1 LAGRDIPKLISDSH
15 VLRAAFLGSTELF
28 MKEMVEFLAKHGYW
42 VLFVSVFGR
51 QACLPVP
58 ANLLLLAA
66 GALAGLGKLN
76 LAGIIVFA
84 VAAFLLADTAWYGA
98 GRTWGGRTLEF
109 VCGAAADPCACVGKI
124 AGKFSRHGV
133 RLLLVSK
140 FVIGVDAV
148 AAPMAGISR
157 IGLRRFLVFDAMG
170 AILWSFVYT
179 ALGYIFSDQ
188 LDHVAEYAAAMG
200 KLMVLAGVAWLGV
213 LIILKPIRWY
223 RLLRKFRLVR
233 ITPEEL
239 RDKLSAGG
247 RILVLDLQGGLSQ
260 GQGLPAIPGAVR
272 IDSRQ
277 LSQYMKQYRGVDL
290 ATDREV
296 ILYCGSPGETT
307 SARVALALR
316 QRGFEHVRPLAGGLQ
331 SWREHGF
338 PVTTDV
344 GMLPAPEHAV
354 FVLHEVLQY
363 SRMTAARLLKTSVA
377 NVDQLLE
384 GAQKRIGRTAPVPQ
398 VSTSE

>member
-1 LAGRDIPKLISDSH
+1 MDLRRM
-15 VLRAAFLGSTELF
+15 LRAAFLGSTELF
-28 MKEMVEFLAKHGYW
+28 MKQMVEFLAQHGYW
-42 VLFVSVFGR
+42 VLFVSVLGR

-66 GALAGLGKLN
+66 GALAGLGRLN
-76 LAGIIVFA
+76 LAGIILFA

-98 GRTWGGRTLEF
+98 GRTWGRKTLEF
-109 VCGAAADPCACVGKI
+109 VCGAAADPSACVGKI
-124 AGKFSRHGV
+124 ASKFSRHGA

-140 FVIGVDAV
+140 FIIGVDAV

-157 IGLRRFLVFDAMG
+157 TGLRRFLVFDAMG
-170 AILWSFVYT
+170 AILWSSVYT

-200 KLMVLAGVAWLGV
+200 KLAVLAGGAGLVA

-223 RLLRKFRLVR
+223 RFLRKFRLAR

-296 ILYCGSPGETT
+296 ILYCASPGEAT

-344 GMLPAPEHAV
+344 RTLPAPEHAV
-354 FVLHEVLQY
+354 FVLREVLQY
-363 SRMTAARLLKTSVA
+363 SRMNAARLLKTSIA

-398 VSTSE
+398 MSTSE

>member
-1 LAGRDIPKLISDSH
+1 
-15 VLRAAFLGSTELF
+15 
-28 MKEMVEFLAKHGYW
+28 MKQMVEFLAQHGYW
-42 VLFVSVFGR
+42 VLFVSVLCR

-66 GALAGLGKLN
+66 GALAGLGRLN
-76 LAGIIVFA
+76 LAGIILFA

-98 GRTWGGRTLEF
+98 GRTWGRRTLLL

-124 AGKFSRHGV
+124 TSKFSRHGV

-140 FVIGVDAV
+140 FIIGVDAV
-148 AAPMAGISR
+148 AAPMAGITGT
-157 IGLRRFLVFDAMG
+157 GLPRFLAFDAMG
-170 AILWSFVYT
+170 AILWSSVYT
-179 ALGYIFSDQ
+179 SLGYIFSDQ
-188 LDHVAEYAAAMG
+188 LDHVARYAAAMG
-200 KLMVLAGVAWLGV
+200 KLLMLAGGVWLGV

-223 RLLRKFRLVR
+223 RFLQKFRLAR
-233 ITPEEL
+233 ITPREL

-247 RILVLDLQGGLSQ
+247 KILVLDLQGGLGQ

-296 ILYCGSPGETT
+296 ILYCSSPGEAI

-316 QRGFEHVRPLAGGLQ
+316 ERGFEHVRPLAGGLQ
-331 SWREHGF
+331 SWRAHGF

-344 GMLPAPEHAV
+344 RILPAPEHAV
-354 FVLHEVLQY
+354 FVLREVLQF
-363 SRMTAARLLKTSVA
+363 SQINAARLLKISVA

-384 GAQKRIGRTAPVPQ
+384 GARTRIEKT
-398 VSTSE
+398 VSAQHVSLPN

>member
-1 LAGRDIPKLISDSH
+1 
-15 VLRAAFLGSTELF
+15 
-28 MKEMVEFLAKHGYW
+28 MKHMVEFLAQHGYW
-42 VLFVSVFGR
+42 VLFVSVLGR
-51 QACLPVP
+51 QACLPIP

-98 GRTWGGRTLEF
+98 GKTRGGRTLEF
-109 VCGAAADPCACVGKI
+109 VCGAAADPCACVAKI
-124 AGKFSRHGV
+124 ASKFSRHGV

-140 FVIGVDAV
+140 FIIGVDAV

-157 IGLRRFLVFDAMG
+157 TGLGRFLLFDAMG
-170 AILWSFVYT
+170 AILWSSVYT

-188 LDHVAEYAAAMG
+188 LDHVAAYAAAMG
-200 KLMVLAGVAWLGV
+200 KLVVLAGGAWLVV

-223 RLLRKFRLVR
+223 RFLRKFRLAR

-239 RDKLSAGG
+239 RDKLNAGG

-277 LSQYMKQYRGVDL
+277 LSQYVKQYRGVDL

-296 ILYCGSPGETT
+296 ILYCASLGETT

-338 PVTTDV
+338 PVTTEV
-344 GMLPAPEHAV
+344 RVLAAPEHAV
-354 FVLHEVLQY
+354 FVLREVLQY
-363 SRMTAARLLKTSVA
+363 SRMKAARLLETSVA

-384 GAQKRIGRTAPVPQ
+384 GALKRIGRTASAQQAITP
-398 VSTSE
+398 E

>member
-1 LAGRDIPKLISDSH
+1 

-42 VLFVSVFGR
+42 VLFVSVLSR

-98 GRTWGGRTLEF
+98 GRTWGGQTLEF
-109 VCGAAADPCACVGKI
+109 VCGAAADPCACVGKM
-124 AGKFSRHGV
+124 AGRFSRHGV
-133 RLLLVSK
+133 RLLVVSK
-140 FVIGVDAV
+140 FIIGVDAV

-170 AILWSFVYT
+170 AILWSSVYT

-188 LDHVAEYAAAMG
+188 LDRVAEYAAAMG

-213 LIILKPIRWY
+213 LIILKPTRWY
-223 RLLRKFRLVR
+223 RFLRKFRLAR

-296 ILYCGSPGETT
+296 ILYCRSPGEAT

-338 PVTTDV
+338 PVATDV
-344 GMLPAPEHAV
+344 RMLPAPEHAV

-363 SRMTAARLLKTSVA
+363 SRMTAARLLKTSIA

-384 GAQKRIGRTAPVPQ
+384 GAQKRSGRTVPVPQ
-398 VSTSE
+398 VSPPD

>member
-1 LAGRDIPKLISDSH
+1 
-15 VLRAAFLGSTELF
+15 

-42 VLFVSVFGR
+42 VLFVSVLSR

-98 GRTWGGRTLEF
+98 GRTWGGQTLEF
-109 VCGAAADPCACVGKI
+109 VCGAAADPCACVGKM
-124 AGKFSRHGV
+124 AGRFSRHGV
-133 RLLLVSK
+133 RLLVVSK
-140 FVIGVDAV
+140 FIIGVDAV

-170 AILWSFVYT
+170 AILWSSVYT

-188 LDHVAEYAAAMG
+188 LDRVAEYAAAMG

-213 LIILKPIRWY
+213 LIILKPTRWY
-223 RLLRKFRLVR
+223 RFLRKFRLAR

-272 IDSRQ
+272 LDSRQ

-296 ILYCGSPGETT
+296 ILYCASPGETT
-307 SARVALALR
+307 SVRVALALR
-316 QRGFEHVRPLAGGLQ
+316 QRGFEQVRPLAGGLQ

-344 GMLPAPEHAV
+344 RTLPAPEHAV

-363 SRMTAARLLKTSVA
+363 SRMNAAALLKTSVA
-377 NVDQLLE
+377 NVDQLLD
-384 GAQKRIGRTAPVPQ
+384 GARKRIGRTDSAQ
-398 VSTSE
+398 RLSTPN

>member
-1 LAGRDIPKLISDSH
+1 
-15 VLRAAFLGSTELF
+15 
-28 MKEMVEFLAKHGYW
+28 MKQMVEFLAQHGYW
-42 VLFVSVFGR
+42 VLFVSVLGR

-76 LAGIIVFA
+76 RAGIIVFA

-98 GRTWGGRTLEF
+98 GRTWGGKTLEF
-109 VCGAAADPCACVGKI
+109 VCGAAADPSACVGKI
-124 AGKFSRHGV
+124 AGKFSRYGV

-140 FVIGVDAV
+140 FIIGVDAV
-148 AAPMAGISR
+148 AAPMAGISGT
-157 IGLRRFLVFDAMG
+157 GLPRFLVFDAMG
-170 AILWSFVYT
+170 AILWSSVYT

-188 LDHVAEYAAAMG
+188 LDRVAGYAATMG
-200 KLMVLAGVAWLGV
+200 KLMVLAGVAWVGA
-213 LIILKPIRWY
+213 LIIFKPIRWY
-223 RLLRKFRLVR
+223 RFLRKFRLAR

-239 RDKLSAGG
+239 RDKMNTGG

-260 GQGLPAIPGAVR
+260 GQALPAIPGAVR
-272 IDSRQ
+272 IDSRR

-296 ILYCGSPGETT
+296 ILYCASPGETT

-316 QRGFEHVRPLAGGLQ
+316 QRGFEQVRPLAGGLQ

-344 GMLPAPEHAV
+344 RTLPAPEHAV

-363 SRMTAARLLKTSVA
+363 SRMNAAALLKTSVA
-377 NVDQLLE
+377 NVDQLLD
-384 GAQKRIGRTAPVPQ
+384 GARKRIGRTDSAQ
-398 VSTSE
+398 RLSTPN

>member
-1 LAGRDIPKLISDSH
+1 MDLRSM
-15 VLRAAFLGSTELF
+15 LRATFLGSTELF
-28 MKEMVEFLAKHGYW
+28 MKPMVEFLSQHGYW
-42 VLFVSVFGR
+42 VLFVSVLGR

-76 LAGIIVFA
+76 RAGIIVFA

-98 GRTWGGRTLEF
+98 GRAWGGRTLEF
-109 VCGAAADPCACVGKI
+109 LCGAAADPGTCLGRI
-124 AGKFSRHGV
+124 ASKFSRHGV

-140 FVIGVDAV
+140 FIIGVDAV
-148 AAPMAGISR
+148 AAPMAGISGT
-157 IGLRRFLVFDAMG
+157 GLPRFLVFDAMG
-170 AILWSFVYT
+170 AILWSSVYT

-188 LDHVAEYAAAMG
+188 LDRVAGYAATMG
-200 KLMVLAGVAWLGV
+200 KLMVLAGVAWVGA
-213 LIILKPIRWY
+213 LIIFKPIRWY
-223 RLLRKFRLVR
+223 RFLRKFRLAR

-239 RDKLSAGG
+239 RDKMNTGG

-260 GQGLPAIPGAVR
+260 GQALPAIPGAVR
-272 IDSRQ
+272 IDSRR

-296 ILYCGSPGETT
+296 ILYCASPGETT

-316 QRGFEHVRPLAGGLQ
+316 QRGFEQVRPLAGGLQ

-344 GMLPAPEHAV
+344 RTLPAPEHAV

-363 SRMTAARLLKTSVA
+363 SRMNAAALLKTSVA
-377 NVDQLLE
+377 NVDQLLD
-384 GAQKRIGRTAPVPQ
+384 GARKRIGRTDSAQ
-398 VSTSE
+398 RLSTPN

>member
-1 LAGRDIPKLISDSH
+1 
-15 VLRAAFLGSTELF
+15 
-28 MKEMVEFLAKHGYW
+28 MKQMVEFLAQHGYW
-42 VLFVSVFGR
+42 VLFVSLLCR

-76 LAGIIVFA
+76 LGAILVFA

-98 GRTWGGRTLEF
+98 GRIWGGRTLEF
-109 VCGAAADPCACVGKI
+109 VCGAAADPSACVGRI

-140 FVIGVDAV
+140 FIIGVDAV

-157 IGLRRFLVFDAMG
+157 TGLPRFLVFDAMG
-170 AILWSFVYT
+170 AILWSSVYT

-188 LDHVAEYAAAMG
+188 LDHVAEYSAAMG
-200 KLMVLAGVAWLGV
+200 KLMLLAGVAWLGA

-223 RLLRKFRLVR
+223 RFLHKFRLAR
-233 ITPEEL
+233 ITPGEL

-247 RILVLDLQGGLSQ
+247 RILVLDLQRGLSQ
-260 GQGLPAIPGAVR
+260 DQGLPAIPGAVR

-277 LSQYMKQYRGVDL
+277 LSQYMKQYQGVDL

-296 ILYCGSPGETT
+296 ILYCGSPGEAI

-344 GMLPAPEHAV
+344 RILPAPEHAV
-354 FVLHEVLQY
+354 FVLREGLQY
-363 SRMTAARLLKTSVA
+363 SQLNAARFLEISVA
-377 NVDQLLE
+377 NVDQLLQ
-384 GAQKRIGRTAPVPQ
+384 GAQKRMETAASGPQ
-398 VSTSE
+398 VSTPN